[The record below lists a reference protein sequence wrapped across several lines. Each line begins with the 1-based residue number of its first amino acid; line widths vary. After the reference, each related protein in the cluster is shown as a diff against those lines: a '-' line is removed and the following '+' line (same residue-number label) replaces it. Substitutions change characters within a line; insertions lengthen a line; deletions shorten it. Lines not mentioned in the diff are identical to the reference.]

1 MRVGVTGN
9 YSSGKSTVCSF
20 FEELGGAVIDTDI
33 IARQVLEKGSNGLK
47 KIIEVFGE
55 EFLLP
60 DGHLDRRKLAYHVF
74 KSEELT
80 KKLNLIVHPL
90 ISDIVIK
97 ESKGND
103 RIYFINA
110 PLLFEAK
117 LNPLMEKNIIVVAE
131 EKLMIE
137 RGIARDKLSEEEIR
151 DRLSRQFSVKEKI
164 KFSDYVI
171 YNSGDLTETRRQ
183 VEDIWKILMSLFSN
197 KNL

>member
-183 VEDIWKILMSLFSN
+183 VQDIWKILMSLFSS

>member
-97 ESKGND
+97 ESMEND

-137 RGIARDKLSEEEIR
+137 RGIARDNLSEEEIR

-183 VEDIWKILMSLFSN
+183 VQDIWKILMSLFSS

>member
-1 MRVGVTGN
+1 MRIGVTGN

-20 FEELGGAVIDTDI
+20 FEELGGVIIDTDI
-33 IARQVLEKGSNGLK
+33 IARKVLERGSSGLK
-47 KIIEVFGE
+47 KIIETFGE
-55 EFLLP
+55 EYILP
-60 DGHLDRRKLAYHVF
+60 DGELDRRKLAYHVF

-80 KKLNLIVHPL
+80 RTLNLIVHPL

-97 ESKGND
+97 ESIEDD

-117 LNPLMEKNIIVVAE
+117 LNPLMEKNIIVVAD
-131 EKLMIE
+131 EKLMFE
-137 RGIARDKLSEEEIR
+137 RGKARDNLSEEEIR

-183 VEDIWKILMSLFSN
+183 VEDIWKTLMSHFSS

>member
-1 MRVGVTGN
+1 MRIGVTGN

-97 ESKGND
+97 ESMEND

-137 RGIARDKLSEEEIR
+137 RGIARDNLSEEEIR

-183 VEDIWKILMSLFSN
+183 VQDIWKILMSLFSS

>member
-20 FEELGGAVIDTDI
+20 FEELGGAIIDTDI
-33 IARQVLEKGSNGLK
+33 IARKVLEKGSNGLK
-47 KIIEVFGE
+47 KITESFGE
-55 EFLLP
+55 EFIRP
-60 DGHLDRRKLAYHVF
+60 DGELDRRKLAYHVF

-80 KKLNLIVHPL
+80 KKLNIIVHPL
-90 ISDIVIK
+90 ITDIVIK
-97 ESKGND
+97 ESIGND

-131 EKLMIE
+131 ENLMIE
-137 RGIARDKLSEEEIR
+137 RGMARDKLSEEEIR

-183 VEDIWKILMSLFSN
+183 VQDIWKILMSLFSS

>member
-20 FEELGGAVIDTDI
+20 FEELGGVIIDTDI
-33 IARQVLEKGSNGLK
+33 IARKVLEKGSSGLK
-47 KIIEVFGE
+47 KITEIFGE
-55 EFLLP
+55 GFLLP
-60 DGHLDRRKLAYHVF
+60 DGDLDRRKLAYHVF
-74 KSEELT
+74 KSEERT
-80 KKLNLIVHPL
+80 RTLNLIVHPL
-90 ISDIVIK
+90 ISDIVISDSIPDDK
-97 ESKGND
+97 
-103 RIYFINA
+103 IYFINA

-117 LNPLMEKNIIVVAE
+117 LNPLMEKNIIVVAD

-137 RGIARDKLSEEEIR
+137 RGMARDNLSEEEIR

-183 VEDIWKILMSLFSN
+183 VEDIWKILMNHFSS

>member
-20 FEELGGAVIDTDI
+20 FEEFGGAVIDTDI

-97 ESKGND
+97 ESMEND

-183 VEDIWKILMSLFSN
+183 VQDIWKILMSLFSS

>member
-1 MRVGVTGN
+1 
-9 YSSGKSTVCSF
+9 
-20 FEELGGAVIDTDI
+20 VIDTDI

-97 ESKGND
+97 ESMEND

-183 VEDIWKILMSLFSN
+183 VQDIWKILMSLFSS

>member
-1 MRVGVTGN
+1 MRIGVTGN

-183 VEDIWKILMSLFSN
+183 VQDIWKILMSLFSS

>member
-1 MRVGVTGN
+1 MRIGVTGN

-20 FEELGGAVIDTDI
+20 FEELGGTVIDTDI

-47 KIIEVFGE
+47 KIIETFGE

-60 DGHLDRRKLAYHVF
+60 DGQLDRRKLAYHVF

-97 ESKGND
+97 ESMEND

-137 RGIARDKLSEEEIR
+137 RGIARDNLSEEEIR

-183 VEDIWKILMSLFSN
+183 VQDIWKILMSLFSS

>member
-1 MRVGVTGN
+1 MRIGVTGN

-20 FEELGGAVIDTDI
+20 FEELGGAIIDTDI

-47 KIIEVFGE
+47 KIIEAFGE
-55 EFLLP
+55 DFLLP

-137 RGIARDKLSEEEIR
+137 RGIARDNLSEEEIR

-183 VEDIWKILMSLFSN
+183 VQDIWKILMSLFSS

>member
-60 DGHLDRRKLAYHVF
+60 DDHLDRRKLAYHVF

-183 VEDIWKILMSLFSN
+183 VQDIWKILMSLFSS

>member
-20 FEELGGAVIDTDI
+20 FEELGGEIIDTDI
-33 IARQVLEKGSNGLK
+33 IARKVLEKGSSGLK
-47 KIIEVFGE
+47 KITEIFGE

-60 DGHLDRRKLAYHVF
+60 DGNLDRRKLAYHVF
-74 KSEELT
+74 KSEERT
-80 KKLNLIVHPL
+80 RTLNLIVHPL
-90 ISDIVIK
+90 ISDIVISDSVPDDK
-97 ESKGND
+97 
-103 RIYFINA
+103 IYFINA

-117 LNPLMEKNIIVVAE
+117 LNPLMEKNIIVVAD

-137 RGIARDKLSEEEIR
+137 RGMARDNLSEEEIR

-183 VEDIWKILMSLFSN
+183 VEDIWKILMNHFSS